1 MDSTQKDWI
10 LFALTGD
17 PAQYLKYK
25 KKQQQEEEN
34 VPSAHFSNM

>member
-1 MDSTQKDWI
+1 MDSTQKDWN

-17 PAQYLKYK
+17 PVQYLKYK

-34 VPSAHFSNM
+34 APSARFSDI